1 MSKLLAISLLVTFA
15 TTSVF
20 AIEDEDLK
28 STVSVNE
35 ELEAKLNEMIDMN
48 NQLNMTIQALDEKLS
63 KVLEEQKQEKVCN
76 FQNTLNK

>member
-1 MSKLLAISLLVTFA
+1 MRKLLAISLLVTFA

-48 NQLNMTIQALDEKLS
+48 NQMNMTIQALDEKLS
-63 KVLEEQKQEKVCN
+63 KVLEEQKQEKACN
-76 FQNTLNK
+76 S

>member
-1 MSKLLAISLLVTFA
+1 MRKFLAISLLVTFA

-76 FQNTLNK
+76 F

>member
-48 NQLNMTIQALDEKLS
+48 NQLNMTLQALEEKLS

-76 FQNTLNK
+76 F

>member
-1 MSKLLAISLLVTFA
+1 MRKLLAISLLVTFA

-35 ELEAKLNEMIDMN
+35 DLEAKLNEMIDMN
-48 NQLNMTIQALDEKLS
+48 NQMNMTLQALDEKLS
-63 KVLEEQKQEKVCN
+63 KVLKVKIDFIQE
-76 FQNTLNK
+76 

>member
-1 MSKLLAISLLVTFA
+1 MRKLLAISLLVTFA

-48 NQLNMTIQALDEKLS
+48 NQLNMTLQALDEKLT
-63 KVLEEQKQEKVCN
+63 KVLEEQKQEKVFN
-76 FQNTLNK
+76 S

>member
-1 MSKLLAISLLVTFA
+1 MRKLLAISLLVTFA

-76 FQNTLNK
+76 F

>member
-1 MSKLLAISLLVTFA
+1 MRKLLAISLLVTFA

-48 NQLNMTIQALDEKLS
+48 NQMNMTIQALDEKLS

-76 FQNTLNK
+76 SQNRYLQ

>member
-20 AIEDEDLK
+20 AIEDEDFK
-28 STVSVNE
+28 STVSINE
-35 ELEAKLNEMIDMN
+35 ELEAKLNDIIDMN
-48 NQLNMTIQALDEKLS
+48 NQMNMTIQALDEKLS

-76 FQNTLNK
+76 F